1 MFSSCV
7 PLVRDG
13 HRSVSA
19 SDRER
24 KIKKKTEVDVEWTQ
38 ERVS

>member
-24 KIKKKTEVDVEWTQ
+24 KIKKTEVDVEWTQ